1 VLSANLHTEEIAQGL
16 LRDPHYNYNI
26 LPAPQ
31 QEYHSNNQKFL
42 NEINQNFQK
51 PQVFVHPIN
60 Q

>member
-1 VLSANLHTEEIAQGL
+1 LHTEEIAQGL

-31 QEYHSNNQKFL
+31 QENHSNNQKFL